1 MSPGPCAACIFRN
14 ADNQA
19 RFLGRAIRTLCK
31 ECSVLLYHSW
41 LHEGLAHYSLEG
53 PVNPTPEQVAFR
65 TELWRKFVAGYQSVL
80 ATSPE
85 SFSAYCE
92 AFRARWI
99 AGR

>member
-1 MSPGPCAACIFRN
+1 
-14 ADNQA
+14 
-19 RFLGRAIRTLCK
+19 
-31 ECSVLLYHSW
+31 
-41 LHEGLAHYSLEG
+41 
-53 PVNPTPEQVAFR
+53 VNPTPEQVAFR
-65 TELWRKFVAGYQSVL
+65 AELWRKFVAGYQSVL